1 MKKLLKVLLVAMTV
15 LLFTACGNDG
25 GADDQLTEKYQPKAE
40 EVVNHLNNQEYSE
53 IIPQLDSEMKEF
65 LTEDKLKELEPVI
78 AEAGDFD
85 SITKSSV
92 EEKDGY
98 YVVVLVAKY
107 SNQNLRYTITYDE
120 DDQVAGLF
128 IK

>member
-1 MKKLLKVLLVAMTV
+1 MTG
-15 LLFTACGNDG
+15 LSFAACGNG
-25 GADDQLTEKYQPKAE
+25 GADDPLTEKYQPKAE
-40 EVVNHLNNQEYSE
+40 EVVNHLNNQEYSD
-53 IIPQLDSEMKEF
+53 IIPQLDSEMKEL

-92 EEKDGY
+92 EEVDGY
-98 YVVVLVAKY
+98 YQVILVAKY
-107 SNQNLRYTITYDE
+107 SNANLRYTVAYND
-120 DDQVAGLF
+120 DDQITGLF